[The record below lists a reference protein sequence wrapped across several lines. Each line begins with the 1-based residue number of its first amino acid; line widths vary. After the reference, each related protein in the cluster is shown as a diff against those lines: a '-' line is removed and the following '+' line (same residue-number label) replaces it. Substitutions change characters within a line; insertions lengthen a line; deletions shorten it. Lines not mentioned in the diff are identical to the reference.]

1 MLGWITFLV
10 FGTLFGGIAAI
21 ITVFIAPGASGGGAA
36 ELMGLFNG
44 VNYPDFIRVR
54 TLIVKI
60 VGLALAVASGL
71 CIGKEAPL
79 AHIGSI
85 VGIVVI
91 YLPIPFMDFFR
102 NDEDKREIAA
112 AGCAA
117 GVSAAFGSPIGGSL
131 FAYEISRP
139 STYWSFGLTWKIFF
153 CSSIST
159 FFLNILHCLRT
170 GESVLI
176 VNAGL
181 IKFG

>member
-1 MLGWITFLV
+1 M
-10 FGTLFGGIAAI
+10 
-21 ITVFIAPGASGGGAA
+21 TVFIAPSAAGGGSP
-36 ELMGLFNG
+36 ELMGYLNG

-54 TLIVKI
+54 TLVVKI
-60 VGLALAVASGL
+60 IGLSLAVASGL

-79 AHIGSI
+79 AHIGAI
-85 VGIVVI
+85 VGHLVV
-91 YLPIPFMDFFR
+91 YLPLPFMEYYR

-112 AGCAA
+112 AGAAA

-153 CSSIST
+153 CSSVST
-159 FFLNILHCLRT
+159 FFLNILHSVRT
-170 GESVLI
+170 GDSVLI